1 MVEVVGVRFKKVGKI
16 YWFDLNNIDLKVG
29 DDVIVEIVC
38 GIEMGKVMIE
48 KREVLDE
55 EIVQFFKK
63 VVRKVIEEDYKKV

>member
-55 EIVQFFKK
+55 EIV
-63 VVRKVIEEDYKKV
+63 